1 MFPNEFVFA
10 MRVAGRDRLDGM
22 LGEVAETVFRNLG
35 LSAPAVA
42 DLTAQLN
49 ALISADAA
57 GDSEL
62 DLQFTARPGSCEVVV
77 LTGTRKIWHETIET
91 STLS

>member
-1 MFPNEFVFA
+1 VFPSEFVFA

-49 ALISADAA
+49 ALLSADAL
-57 GDSEL
+57 GESEV
-62 DLQFTARPGSCEVVV
+62 DVQFTARRGSCEVVV
-77 LTGTRKIWHETIET
+77 LTGTRKIWHETIPT
-91 STLS
+91 S